1 MGGMVMTCLLCD
13 CMIESMRMSSDL
25 CRGYVFPKE
34 LTSLS
39 QLVRGSVLLTGHFLK
54 NRSCPAQHFFKK
66 ISFFFLLCT
75 SDFGTVG
82 FVVEWVVC
90 GKLGGCGG
98 AGLVLLGTCP
108 LLLEENLSFVLVLWE
123 MTELQYKIYVEES
136 LEVICGKRS
145 S

>member
-54 NRSCPAQHFFKK
+54 KSVMPGPTFF
-66 ISFFFLLCT
+66 
-75 SDFGTVG
+75 
-82 FVVEWVVC
+82 
-90 GKLGGCGG
+90 
-98 AGLVLLGTCP
+98 
-108 LLLEENLSFVLVLWE
+108 
-123 MTELQYKIYVEES
+123 
-136 LEVICGKRS
+136 
-145 S
+145 